1 MGWVKS
7 DQLRNAQ
14 PMEPPADGNRGCQAN
29 DELGWGLTTTAT
41 AYRKWAIDAVAA
53 LPSGLRGYLILSAV
67 SRACSPSQLALANQL
82 GIDKSS
88 MTALVDGL
96 ESAGLIERRPDPDD
110 RRARQLLITEAGLR
124 VLAQARARLD
134 LAEQRLLAPLTPS
147 EASLFRDMVA
157 RIAQPAPE
165 DASCPGDDTAGPLGC
180 E

>member
-1 MGWVKS
+1 VKS
-7 DQLRNAQ
+7 DRLRRAQ
-14 PMEPPADGNRGCQAN
+14 PIEPPADLGRSCPAN

-41 AYRKWAIDAVAA
+41 AYRKWAVDAVAA

-67 SRACSPSQLALANQL
+67 SLECSPSQLALANQL

-110 RRARQLLITEAGLR
+110 RRARQLLITEAGQLA
-124 VLAQARARLD
+124 LAQARERLD
-134 LAEQRLLAPLTPS
+134 LAEKRLLAPLTPT
-147 EASLFRDMVA
+147 EASVFRAMVA
-157 RIAQPAPE
+157 RIAQPAMR
-165 DASCPGDDTAGPLGC
+165 DASCPGDHKAVPLDC